1 MKKEMMQMRQKEQ
14 TRRRFLQAA
23 GIGAAASLAGA
34 SASCGVG
41 QTSAGKEQRRFEI
54 QNPKFEIRKKRRFE
68 LGLASYTLRKFK
80 LDETLAMTRRVGLK
94 YICFKS
100 FHLPLGSTPEQIKAV
115 VAKVRKAGLRLYG
128 GGVIY
133 MNSEAEVHR
142 AFDYAK
148 AAGMKVIVGVPEP
161 ELLALINKKVQQYD
175 IKVAIHNHGPGDKNY
190 PTPASAYERI
200 KDLDRRIGLCNDIGH
215 TQRAGVDPS
224 ESVEKFADRLL
235 DVHMKDVSA
244 ATAKGR
250 GVEIGRGVIDIP
262 KFLRTLLKINYSGV
276 VAFEYEKDA
285 DDPLAGLAES
295 VGYVR
300 GVLAAVS

>member
-1 MKKEMMQMRQKEQ
+1 MSEKQ

-23 GIGAAASLAGA
+23 GAGAAISLTQAPSAFGRERRPRGA
-34 SASCGVG
+34 RRTPGRR
-41 QTSAGKEQRRFEI
+41 AGKRL
-54 QNPKFEIRKKRRFE
+54 FE

-80 LDETLAMTRRVGLK
+80 LDETLAMTKRLGLK

-100 FHLPLGSTPEQIKAV
+100 VHLPLESTEAEIKDV
-115 VAKVRKAGLRLYG
+115 IAKVKDAGLTLYG
-128 GGVIY
+128 GGVIS
-133 MNSEAEVHR
+133 MKKEAEVHR

-148 AAGMKVIVGVPEP
+148 AAGMKVIVGVPAP
-161 ELLALINKKVQQYD
+161 ELLPLVNEKVKEYD
-175 IKVAIHNHGPGDKNY
+175 IKVAIHNHGPTDKLY

-200 KDLDRRIGLCNDIGH
+200 KDLDKRIGICNDIGH

-224 ESVEKFADRLL
+224 VSANKFADRLL

-244 ATAKGR
+244 ATAKGH

-262 KFLRTLLKINYSGV
+262 KFLRTLLQIKYAGI

-285 DDPLAGLAES
+285 EDPMAGLAES

-300 GVLAAVS
+300 GVLAAIS

>member
-1 MKKEMMQMRQKEQ
+1 VKKEMMQMREKEQ
-14 TRRRFLQAA
+14 TRRRFLQVA

-34 SASCGVG
+34 GASCGVG
-41 QTSAGKEQRRFEI
+41 QTSTGKEQRRFEI
-54 QNPKFEIRKKRRFE
+54 QNPKFEIRKRRRFE

-100 FHLPLGSTPEQIKAV
+100 FHLPLDKIKAV
-115 VAKVRKAGLRLYG
+115 VAKVKKAGLLLYG

-148 AAGMKVIVGVPEP
+148 AAGMKVIVGVPRP
-161 ELLALINKKVQQYD
+161 ELLTLVNKKVQQYD

-200 KDLDRRIGLCNDIGH
+200 KGLDRQIGLCNDIGH
-215 TQRAGVDPS
+215 TKRAGVDPS
-224 ESVEKFADRLL
+224 VSVERFADRLL

-300 GVLAAVS
+300 GVLAAI